1 MEEILG
7 EAVVME
13 TVAGVAI
20 GKAGDVDAPVVM
32 TTTVEVLF
40 DVDVSMV
47 TFGTAG

>member
-13 TVAGVAI
+13 TVAGVAT
-20 GKAGDVDAPVVM
+20 GKAGDI
-32 TTTVEVLF
+32 VEVLF

-47 TFGTAG
+47 TVGTAG